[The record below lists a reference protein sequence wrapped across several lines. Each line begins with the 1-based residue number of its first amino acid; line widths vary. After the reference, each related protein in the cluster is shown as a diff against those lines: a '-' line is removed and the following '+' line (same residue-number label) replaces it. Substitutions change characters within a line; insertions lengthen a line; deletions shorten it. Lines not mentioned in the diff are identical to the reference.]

1 VWELA
6 DAEAK
11 MQYTSHTAAVHQ
23 VTFLGACSSAVASLD
38 VSGAIHVWDR
48 TTGSQLQTFCPVDL
62 SDTGAAYTS
71 SRAAASATLR
81 PLQSFGAGG
90 SVRNAEDSRAAAVGA
105 AGPVAGA
112 SGGASAAG
120 STRVSRDSTAA
131 AAAAAGAGAAG
142 DSRRG
147 STSLGADLAFTDP
160 LAAGD
165 AAAAVAAAG
174 GAAGSVLYGGYWE
187 RGCSCG
193 RGWQALTALPTSQQ
207 LAAGGAAAAGG
218 SSTISPGSL
227 AAAGGMLD
235 VAGAGSLRGPGW
247 PLSGGHL
254 GYTCMVAVDSN
265 HALVE
270 ALALDSSSSDSGGY
284 GSSSSNAGGST
295 GLLLAGTADGH
306 VCLLDVET
314 GALLEDSVA
323 CWDPRPRLFP
333 GSSARGPQQQQLQQQ
348 QQVQANPL
356 LSTAAG
362 PAGWD
367 GITTAAAAAAD
378 PSYAVLSAV
387 CHSSRAGSGAGSLGG
402 WVGAGSGGG
411 RITLLDMRA
420 GVVVGTWQAH
430 GQRVSQLQ
438 GLGNTHGEHML
449 LSCSADK
456 TMKLW
461 DLRMM
466 PQAAAPHASL
476 SLSSAVFGGNS
487 FGGNALA
494 APLTTYKSGRDGI
507 EGFVVYQDAAIVYGG
522 ASLGLA
528 PLELN
533 PQLGSAAVGGAG
545 GMAGQLQQ
553 QQGGS
558 VQTVRM
564 TAVRGVGYRGASGR
578 EGLTVAAASSVVGL
592 GLLPHSKLLA
602 VGTEDGLVRI
612 CR

>member
-1 VWELA
+1 MWELA

-23 VTFLGACSSAVASLD
+23 VTFLGPCSSAVASLD

-48 TTGSQLQTFCPVDL
+48 TTGSQLQAFCPVDL
-62 SDTGAAYTS
+62 SDTGVAYTS
-71 SRAAASATLR
+71 SRATAASATLR
-81 PLQSFGAGG
+81 PLQSFGASS
-90 SVRNAEDSRAAAVGA
+90 SVRSAEDSRAAAVGA
-105 AGPVAGA
+105 AGPIAGV

-120 STRVSRDSTAA
+120 STRVSRDSLSV
-131 AAAAAGAGAAG
+131 AAAGAGAAG
-142 DSRRG
+142 DSRRC
-147 STSLGADLAFTDP
+147 SVSLGAAGADLAFADP

-187 RGCSCG
+187 RGCSSG

-207 LAAGGAAAAGG
+207 LAAGGAAAGGG

-254 GYTCMVAVDSN
+254 GYTCMAPVDSN

-270 ALALDSSSSDSGGY
+270 ALALDSGGY
-284 GSSSSNAGGST
+284 GSSSSSNGGGSP

-367 GITTAAAAAAD
+367 GITTAAAAAAAD

-387 CHSSRAGSGAGSLGG
+387 CHSSRAGPGAGSLGG

-430 GQRVSQLQ
+430 SQRVSQLQ
-438 GLGNTHGEHML
+438 GLGSTHGEHML

-476 SLSSAVFGGNS
+476 SFSSAVFGGNS
-487 FGGNALA
+487 FGGNTLA

-528 PLELN
+528 PLELK
-533 PQLGSAAVGGAG
+533 PQLGSAAGGGAG
-545 GMAGQLQQ
+545 GMVGQQQQ

-564 TAVRGVGYRGASGR
+564 TPVRGVGHRGAGGR
-578 EGLTVAAASSVVGL
+578 EGLVVAAASSVVGL